1 MHRFVTCAFAHPRR
15 PWLQVEMKMMVAAVV
30 SRMHV
35 TLDARMAH
43 LRSVEDYVATTAT
56 RLTLQ
61 TEGPTWLRMR
71 PHTAAT

>member
-1 MHRFVTCAFAHPRR
+1 
-15 PWLQVEMKMMVAAVV
+15 MMVAAVV